1 MKYIIIIIKNNLII
15 KIIIL
20 NYIIKKHLYINIS
33 FKMDENIIVDAEEKQ
48 KRLERL
54 KRFGENDSEYL
65 EKIKKD
71 RSLKLTPDDIILNKP
86 KSSYKINIESEEG
99 KEIVFDKKK
108 LMLFG
113 IELMNTEDIESY
125 FDNINKSIKKI
136 FWLNDFTCLVEFDN
150 ELICLEAYSL
160 LTHYEID
167 KNKSDIE
174 NFNWRKSLNY
184 MVKNRELEIEVRI
197 AVEGDV
203 NKKSDKKEGVYYKF
217 YNKKIYNNNYYN
229 NRQYKNYK
237 YKNYNYRNKYRKY
250 NNKNNFKYRERS
262 RSKSKQNENDENKLD
277 NEENKSND
285 IDNNKLD
292 EENKDNII
300 NEQQNN

>member
-1 MKYIIIIIKNNLII
+1 
-15 KIIIL
+15 
-20 NYIIKKHLYINIS
+20 
-33 FKMDENIIVDAEEKQ
+33 MDENIIVDAEEKQ

-71 RSLKLTPDDIILNKP
+71 RSLKFTPDDIILNKP
-86 KSSYKINIESEEG
+86 KSSYKINIENEEG
-99 KEIVFDKKK
+99 KEIIFDKKK

-125 FDNINKSIKKI
+125 FNNINKSIKKI
-136 FWLNDFTCLVEFDN
+136 YWLNDFTCLVEFDN

-184 MVKNRELEIEVRI
+184 MIMNRELDIEVRI
-197 AVEGDV
+197 AVEGDI
-203 NKKSDKKEGVYYKF
+203 NKKSEKNEGVYYKF
-217 YNKKIYNNNYYN
+217 YNKKLYNKYYKN
-229 NRQYKNYK
+229 NREYNNYK
-237 YKNYNYRNKYRKY
+237 YKHYNYHNKYRKY
-250 NNKNNFKYRERS
+250 NNKNKFKDRERS
-262 RSKSKQNENDENKLD
+262 RSKSKQSQKNLE
-277 NEENKSND
+277 NEENKINNEENNSNN
-285 IDNNKLD
+285 IDNNKID
-292 EENKDNII
+292 NKKEDNIL

>member
-1 MKYIIIIIKNNLII
+1 
-15 KIIIL
+15 
-20 NYIIKKHLYINIS
+20 
-33 FKMDENIIVDAEEKQ
+33 MDENIIVDAEEKQ

-71 RSLKLTPDDIILNKP
+71 RSLKFTPDDIILNKP
-86 KSSYKINIESEEG
+86 KSSYKINIEKEEG
-99 KEIVFDKKK
+99 KEIIFDKKK

-136 FWLNDFTCLVEFDN
+136 YWLNDFTCLVEFDN